1 MYVDG
6 ESKGNPANHEG
17 SRAFPL
23 AASHTWNSLPEDV
36 TSASTLRSFKQR
48 LKTHLFRQSFAEL
61 YFSGPCNDIVI
72 YATLNSF

>member
-23 AASHTWNSLPEDV
+23 AASHTWNSLPED
-36 TSASTLRSFKQR
+36 SAIIQAAAEDSSVQTV
-48 LKTHLFRQSFAEL
+48 FR
-61 YFSGPCNDIVI
+61 
-72 YATLNSF
+72 